1 MEYIISICAIT
12 LDVLS
17 LLNLSAVFL
26 SYKKFKNKLILP
38 SIIIGYIV
46 FEYLLIHTINIINGT
61 NLIKMLIVMLC
72 NALLIN
78 GLFTGKTSGKAFSLI
93 IFYVFSALADYLSAV
108 LISLPFKIALPLSY
122 LSLDGIYVLLIIP
135 KFILFVVSFY
145 IWRIWRNKHNFNH
158 VSMLEWLQMMMFPA
172 VSFIL
177 FIAIAYFNTMSGIQS
192 YLYSYLSI
200 GILLSNIF
208 ILFIMARLSDSKELK
223 HDNEI
228 LSQQLKL
235 NMETVNSLTVSYDSQ
250 RKMTHDFNNHLET
263 IRSLIAVKDYSGA
276 ADYIENIRK
285 NAVPVL
291 MVKSNNP
298 AIDAIMN
305 YKYSQATAQNIVM
318 DFSINDLS
326 DMPLSKE
333 DMVSMLGNALDNAIE
348 AASKCANN
356 KRISVKIN
364 RGEEETVI
372 SVRNTISEPVEI
384 IDNHIKST
392 KENSLE
398 HGYGLRNIETILNK
412 YGASFVLSADYTWFS
427 FCTVIPNE

>member
-172 VSFIL
+172 VSFML
-177 FIAIAYFNTMSGIQS
+177 FIVIAYFNTMSGIQS
-192 YLYSYLSI
+192 YLYSY
-200 GILLSNIF
+200 
-208 ILFIMARLSDSKELK
+208 
-223 HDNEI
+223 
-228 LSQQLKL
+228 
-235 NMETVNSLTVSYDSQ
+235 
-250 RKMTHDFNNHLET
+250 
-263 IRSLIAVKDYSGA
+263 
-276 ADYIENIRK
+276 
-285 NAVPVL
+285 
-291 MVKSNNP
+291 
-298 AIDAIMN
+298 
-305 YKYSQATAQNIVM
+305 
-318 DFSINDLS
+318 NDLRR
-326 DMPLSKE
+326 DIAYLS
-333 DMVSMLGNALDNAIE
+333 L
-348 AASKCANN
+348 
-356 KRISVKIN
+356 
-364 RGEEETVI
+364 
-372 SVRNTISEPVEI
+372 
-384 IDNHIKST
+384 
-392 KENSLE
+392 
-398 HGYGLRNIETILNK
+398 
-412 YGASFVLSADYTWFS
+412 
-427 FCTVIPNE
+427 

>member
-72 NALLIN
+72 NELLIN

-122 LSLDGIYVLLIIP
+122 VSLDGIYVLLIIP

-192 YLYSYLSI
+192 YLYSY
-200 GILLSNIF
+200 
-208 ILFIMARLSDSKELK
+208 
-223 HDNEI
+223 
-228 LSQQLKL
+228 
-235 NMETVNSLTVSYDSQ
+235 
-250 RKMTHDFNNHLET
+250 
-263 IRSLIAVKDYSGA
+263 
-276 ADYIENIRK
+276 
-285 NAVPVL
+285 
-291 MVKSNNP
+291 
-298 AIDAIMN
+298 
-305 YKYSQATAQNIVM
+305 
-318 DFSINDLS
+318 NDLRR
-326 DMPLSKE
+326 DIAYLS
-333 DMVSMLGNALDNAIE
+333 L
-348 AASKCANN
+348 
-356 KRISVKIN
+356 
-364 RGEEETVI
+364 
-372 SVRNTISEPVEI
+372 
-384 IDNHIKST
+384 
-392 KENSLE
+392 
-398 HGYGLRNIETILNK
+398 
-412 YGASFVLSADYTWFS
+412 
-427 FCTVIPNE
+427 